1 METRASHLLIGI
13 FVVLFTS
20 AIFGFITWLVRA
32 EVDREIAYYDIEF
45 TSAVSGLGVGGDV
58 RFNGVKV
65 GAVSSIRIDREDPRK
80 VRVRIEVGAETPVR
94 ADSVAT
100 LEFQGVT
107 GVSFVQ
113 ISAGTTQA
121 AMLPARSRGEIS
133 VIASRPS
140 RIAELFE
147 GAPDLINRSIVLV
160 DRVADLV
167 NDENRKHF
175 GGIVADLNALSSAIA
190 RREREIG
197 RVIEAFERGSED
209 FAETA
214 RSVRSIAS
222 KLDGIVDKAEGT
234 MTGVDELLR
243 DGRRAAVALAGLSEE
258 AHAILAENRRPIEN
272 FASDGLSEIRR
283 FVNEARILVGSI
295 ARVAARI
302 EDDPSQVLFG
312 SRESEFKLEKR

>member
-32 EVDREIAYYDIEF
+32 EVDRVVAYYDIEF
-45 TSAVSGLGVGGDV
+45 TSAVSGLGLGGDV

-65 GAVSSIRIDREDPRK
+65 GAVSSIRIDREDSRK
-80 VRVRIEVGAETPVR
+80 VRVRVEVDSQTPIR

-100 LEFQGVT
+100 LEMQGVT
-107 GVSFVQ
+107 GVSYVQ
-113 ISAGTTQA
+113 ISGGSNQA
-121 AMLPARSRGEIS
+121 SMLPARHKGDIP
-133 VIASRPS
+133 IIPSRPS

-160 DRVADLV
+160 DRVAELV
-167 NDENRKHF
+167 NEENRKNL
-175 GGIVADLNALSSAIA
+175 GGIVADIAKLTNAMA
-190 RREREIG
+190 RREQEVG
-197 RVIEAFERGSED
+197 RIIEAFDRGATD

-214 RSVRSIAS
+214 RSLRSVAAKIDNTMNGVDDLVRESKRAATSIAS
-222 KLDGIVDKAEGT
+222 VG
-234 MTGVDELLR
+234 
-243 DGRRAAVALAGLSEE
+243 EE
-258 AHAILAENRRPIEN
+258 AHAMLAENRRPIEN
-272 FASDGLSEIRR
+272 FTSDGLAEIRR

-312 SRESEFKLEKR
+312 SRDSEYKLEKR

>member
-1 METRASHLLIGI
+1 METRASHLLVGI
-13 FVVLFTS
+13 FVVLFVS

-32 EVDREIAYYDIEF
+32 DIDREIAYYDIEF

-80 VRVRIEVGAETPVR
+80 VRVRIEVGAETPAR

-113 ISAGTTQA
+113 ISGGTTQS
-121 AMLPARSRGEIS
+121 AMLPAKSRGAIP

-167 NDENRKHF
+167 NEENRKHF
-175 GGIVADLNALSSAIA
+175 GGIVADLNTLSGAIA
-190 RREREIG
+190 KREREIG
-197 RVIEAFERGSED
+197 RIIEAFERGSED

-214 RSVRSIAS
+214 RSVRSMSA
-222 KLDGIVDKAEGT
+222 KLDVIVDKAGGT
-234 MTGVDELLR
+234 MTGVDELVR
-243 DGRRAAVALAGLSEE
+243 DGRRAAVALANVSEE
-258 AHAILAENRRPIEN
+258 AHALLAENRRPIEN
-272 FASDGLSEIRR
+272 FTGDGLSEIRR
-283 FVNEARILVGSI
+283 FVSEARILVGSI

>member
-20 AIFGFITWLVRA
+20 AMFGFIAWLVRA
-32 EVDREIAYYDIEF
+32 EVDRVVAYYDIEF

-65 GAVSSIRIDREDPRK
+65 GAVASIRIDREDSRK
-80 VRVRIEVGAETPVR
+80 VRVRVEVGSETPIR

-100 LEFQGVT
+100 LEMQGVT
-107 GVSFVQ
+107 GVSYVQ
-113 ISAGTTQA
+113 ISGGSAQA
-121 AMLPARSRGEIS
+121 NMLPARSRGQIP
-133 VIASRPS
+133 VIPSKPS

-160 DRVADLV
+160 DRMADLV
-167 NDENRKHF
+167 NEENRKHL
-175 GGIVADLNALSSAIA
+175 GNIVADISKLTNAIA
-190 RREREIG
+190 RREEEIG
-197 RVIEAFERGSED
+197 RIVEALDRGS
-209 FAETA
+209 AEFSEMA
-214 RSVRSIAS
+214 RSMRSVATKMDSTMNGVDDLVRDSRRAAASIAS
-222 KLDGIVDKAEGT
+222 
-234 MTGVDELLR
+234 
-243 DGRRAAVALAGLSEE
+243 LSEE

-272 FASDGLSEIRR
+272 FTGDGLAEIRR

>member
-1 METRASHLLIGI
+1 METRASHLLIGV

-32 EVDREIAYYDIEF
+32 EVDREVAYYDIEF

-94 ADSVAT
+94 SDSVAT
-100 LEFQGVT
+100 LELQGVT
-107 GVSFVQ
+107 GVSYVQ
-113 ISAGTTQA
+113 ISAGSSQA
-121 AMLPARSRGEIS
+121 SMLPARSRGEIP

-160 DRVADLV
+160 DRFADLV
-167 NDENRKHF
+167 NEENRKHL
-175 GGIVADLNALSSAIA
+175 GLIVADINKLTNAIA
-190 RREREIG
+190 RREQEIG
-197 RVIEAFERGSED
+197 RIIEALERGSND
-209 FAETA
+209 FAETSRSL
-214 RSVRSIAS
+214 RSVAA
-222 KLDGIVDKAEGT
+222 KADGA
-234 MTGVDELLR
+234 MNGVDDLVR
-243 DGRRAAVALAGLSEE
+243 DGRRAVASIAAASEE

-272 FASDGLSEIRR
+272 FTNDGLAEIRR

-312 SRESEFKLEKR
+312 SRDSEFKLEKR

>member
-32 EVDREIAYYDIEF
+32 EVDREVAYYDVEF
-45 TSAVSGLGVGGDV
+45 TSAVSGLGIGGDV

-80 VRVRIEVGAETPVR
+80 VRVRVEIGAETPVR

-100 LEFQGVT
+100 LELQGVT
-107 GVSFVQ
+107 GVSYVQ
-113 ISAGTTQA
+113 ISAGSSQA
-121 AMLPARSRGEIS
+121 TMLPARSRGEIP
-133 VIASRPS
+133 VIASKPS

-167 NDENRKHF
+167 NEQNRKHF
-175 GGIVADLNALSSAIA
+175 GDIVADLRALTGAVA
-190 RREREIG
+190 RREQEIG
-197 RVIEAFERGSED
+197 RIIEAFERGSAD
-209 FAETA
+209 LSETA
-214 RSVRSIAS
+214 RSMRSVAA
-222 KLDGIVDKAEGT
+222 KMDGILDKAGGT
-234 MTGVDELLR
+234 MSGVDDLVR
-243 DGRRAAVALAGLSEE
+243 DSRRAAAALASLSEE

-272 FASDGLSEIRR
+272 FTGDGLSEIRR

>member
-20 AIFGFITWLVRA
+20 AVFGFITWLVRA
-32 EVDREIAYYDIEF
+32 EVDREVAYYDIEF

-65 GAVSSIRIDREDPRK
+65 GAVSSIRIDRDDPRK

-100 LEFQGVT
+100 LELQGVT
-107 GVSFVQ
+107 GVSYVQ
-113 ISAGTTQA
+113 ISAGSAQA
-121 AMLPARSRGEIS
+121 SMLPARSRGEIP

-167 NDENRKHF
+167 NEENRRHI
-175 GGIVADLNALSSAIA
+175 GSIVADINKLTNAIS
-190 RREREIG
+190 RREQEIG
-197 RVIEAFERGSED
+197 RIIEALERGSND
-209 FAETA
+209 FAETS
-214 RSVRSIAS
+214 RSLRSFAA
-222 KLDGIVDKAEGT
+222 KMDGT
-234 MTGVDELLR
+234 MGGVDDLVR
-243 DGRRAAVALAGLSEE
+243 DGRRAVASIAAASEE

-272 FASDGLSEIRR
+272 FTNDGLAEIRR

-312 SRESEFKLEKR
+312 SRDSEFKLEKR

>member
-1 METRASHLLIGI
+1 METRASHLLIGV

-32 EVDREIAYYDIEF
+32 EVDREVAYYDIEF

-80 VRVRIEVGAETPVR
+80 VRVRVEVGAETPVR
-94 ADSVAT
+94 SDSVAT
-100 LEFQGVT
+100 LELQGVT
-107 GVSFVQ
+107 GVSYVQ
-113 ISAGTTQA
+113 ISAGSSQA
-121 AMLPARSRGEIS
+121 SMLPARSRGEIP

-160 DRVADLV
+160 DRFADLV
-167 NDENRKHF
+167 NEENRKHL
-175 GGIVADLNALSSAIA
+175 GLIVADINKLTNAIA
-190 RREREIG
+190 RREQEIG
-197 RVIEAFERGSED
+197 RIIEALERGSND
-209 FAETA
+209 FAETSRSL
-214 RSVRSIAS
+214 RSVAA
-222 KLDGIVDKAEGT
+222 KADGA
-234 MTGVDELLR
+234 MNGVDDLVR
-243 DGRRAAVALAGLSEE
+243 DGRRAVASIAAASEE

-272 FASDGLSEIRR
+272 FTNDGLAEIRR

-312 SRESEFKLEKR
+312 SRDSEFKLEKR